1 MNIFLSFLL
10 AFIVCGIF
18 CVIGQIILDNTTLTS
33 GHITSLFVFIGVIL
47 EFLNIYEYIRKIGQ
61 MGASMPII
69 SFGSIIMKGV
79 KQGVDNNGLIG
90 IFSGVFINC
99 GTILSF
105 AIFLAFLASL
115 ICKPKS

>member
-10 AFIVCGIF
+10 AFIVCGLF
-18 CVIGQIILDNTTLTS
+18 CVIGQIILDNTNLTS

-47 EFLNIYEYIRKIGQ
+47 EFLNIYEYIRKIGN

-79 KQGVDNNGLIG
+79 KQGVDNSGLIG

-99 GTILSF
+99 GTILSL
-105 AIFLAFLASL
+105 AIFLAFIASL